1 MKNRRKIKKKQ
12 IKAWKNQK
20 VDIRELEKLVKK
32 EQRRKYKAEVKETK
46 IKAEE
51 KVSDL
56 GRKRRMRNAILVST
70 MIFIA
75 LICRIGWI
83 QFVMGSE
90 LQSMAYVQQTLDRSV
105 NPKRGTIYDATGKN
119 ILAISSTVETVTVN
133 PTNIAKEDKEKVAKA
148 LAGIFNLN
156 YETILKRVSRRSSI
170 ETIVKKIDKEKADE
184 LRKWLSDNNITK
196 GVNID
201 EDTKRYYPNNNFASP
216 CIYYFINLAFFSF

>member
-20 VDIRELEKLVKK
+20 VNIRELEKLVKK

-56 GRKRRMRNAILVST
+56 GRKKRMRNAILVST
-70 MIFIA
+70 ITFIA

-148 LAGIFNLN
+148 LTEIFNLN

-196 GVNID
+196 GVNKNKP
-201 EDTKRYYPNNNFASP
+201 KRSQ
-216 CIYYFINLAFFSF
+216 L

>member
-20 VDIRELEKLVKK
+20 VNIRELEKLVKK

-56 GRKRRMRNAILVST
+56 GRKKRMRNAILVST
-70 MIFIA
+70 IIFIA
-75 LICRIGWI
+75 LICRIVWI

-133 PTNIAKEDKEKVAKA
+133 PT
-148 LAGIFNLN
+148 LQ
-156 YETILKRVSRRSSI
+156 KR
-170 ETIVKKIDKEKADE
+170 T
-184 LRKWLSDNNITK
+184 RKTLQ
-196 GVNID
+196 
-201 EDTKRYYPNNNFASP
+201 RH
-216 CIYYFINLAFFSF
+216 

>member
-20 VDIRELEKLVKK
+20 VNIRELEKLVKK

-56 GRKRRMRNAILVST
+56 GRKKRMRNAILVST
-70 MIFIA
+70 ITFIA

-90 LQSMAYVQQTLDRSV
+90 LQSMAYVQQTLDRKI
-105 NPKRGTIYDATGKN
+105 NPKRGTIYDAT
-119 ILAISSTVETVTVN
+119 
-133 PTNIAKEDKEKVAKA
+133 
-148 LAGIFNLN
+148 
-156 YETILKRVSRRSSI
+156 R
-170 ETIVKKIDKEKADE
+170 
-184 LRKWLSDNNITK
+184 
-196 GVNID
+196 
-201 EDTKRYYPNNNFASP
+201 
-216 CIYYFINLAFFSF
+216 